1 MSNQDKLNKII
12 DRAWLLSEKEI
23 LAVNPDSDLSELEKK
38 IELPLDV
45 IHPLKDIVFTNQEEM
60 AVQLLKILRNPDYFP
75 FTCKLLFG
83 IDIFPFQHIILKE
96 LWKRPF
102 PMIIAGRGSGKSY
115 ILALYSMLRLLF
127 TQGCKIAIIGKVFR
141 QSKVI
146 FEYMEGLWANGVIY
160 RDLCGIGKGR
170 NNRDQGP
177 RRDIDRCEMI
187 VGESVA
193 MALPLGTG
201 EKVRGQRANYTIC
214 DEFASIREDIYQN
227 VVRGFSSV
235 ASNPSQKVQRQARI
249 QMMKQ
254 LGMWS
259 KEDDERENKVLRSNQ
274 NIVAGTAYYAFNH
287 FYKTWFN
294 YKRIIESAGDK
305 KALEEIFQ
313 GPVPDGFDWRDYS
326 IIRLPVEILPLGFM
340 DAKQISSA
348 KINSTK
354 ANYLIEY
361 GATFATDSDGFFK
374 RSLIEACVVGRPE
387 RPISLPTSGEINF
400 HASLLGDAAV
410 QHVMAIDP
418 ASERD
423 NFAVIVLA
431 LYPDHRR
438 IVYCWTTNRATFKA
452 KMNKGISKE
461 KDFYSYCCRKIR
473 NLTKAFPNMQRIALD
488 SQGGG
493 VAIEEGLQD
502 PNRLE
507 AHEIPIY
514 RTIDTTKK
522 RDTDDKNGEHILQM
536 INFADANWVAE
547 ANHGLRKD
555 MEDKVLLFPYFDPI
569 SITLAEEEDIAA
581 GRKDNSVNLYDTLE
595 DCVMD
600 IEELKDELASIV
612 HTQTSSG
619 RDRWDTPE
627 NRDNEGKK
635 VSSRKDRYSA
645 LLMANMIGR
654 MFQRIETQEEYIHS
668 GGFASSVSSSKQEGP
683 MYIGPEWFK
692 QATKH
697 TSGYGVV
704 VPTRCNN
711 NLE

>member
-1 MSNQDKLNKII
+1 
-12 DRAWLLSEKEI
+12 
-23 LAVNPDSDLSELEKK
+23 
-38 IELPLDV
+38 
-45 IHPLKDIVFTNQEEM
+45 
-60 AVQLLKILRNPDYFP
+60 
-75 FTCKLLFG
+75 
-83 IDIFPFQHIILKE
+83 
-96 LWKRPF
+96 
-102 PMIIAGRGSGKSY
+102 
-115 ILALYSMLRLLF
+115 
-127 TQGCKIAIIGKVFR
+127 
-141 QSKVI
+141 
-146 FEYMEGLWANGVIY
+146 
-160 RDLCGIGKGR
+160 
-170 NNRDQGP
+170 
-177 RRDIDRCEMI
+177 
-187 VGESVA
+187 
-193 MALPLGTG
+193 
-201 EKVRGQRANYTIC
+201 
-214 DEFASIREDIYQN
+214 
-227 VVRGFSSV
+227 
-235 ASNPSQKVQRQARI
+235 
-249 QMMKQ
+249 
-254 LGMWS
+254 
-259 KEDDERENKVLRSNQ
+259 
-274 NIVAGTAYYAFNH
+274 
-287 FYKTWFN
+287 
-294 YKRIIESAGDK
+294 
-305 KALEEIFQ
+305 
-313 GPVPDGFDWRDYS
+313 
-326 IIRLPVEILPLGFM
+326 
-340 DAKQISSA
+340 
-348 KINSTK
+348 
-354 ANYLIEY
+354 
-361 GATFATDSDGFFK
+361 
-374 RSLIEACVVGRPE
+374 
-387 RPISLPTSGEINF
+387 
-400 HASLLGDAAV
+400 
-410 QHVMAIDP
+410 
-418 ASERD
+418 
-423 NFAVIVLA
+423 
-431 LYPDHRR
+431 
-438 IVYCWTTNRATFKA
+438 
-452 KMNKGISKE
+452 MNKGISKE

-507 AHEIPIY
+507 SHEIPIY

-654 MFQRIETQEEYIHS
+654 MFQRIETQEEYKHS